1 MLQECSSMLTST
13 KAFQPSPGP
22 VVSKKQP
29 NIHCSDTLS
38 FGLTELI
45 DRKCFS
51 VWGSL
56 ISTYW
61 SCFVFLSNLCV
72 ISSHL
77 ISPLGFWNLCLFQ
90 VAAVY
95 PTANSRIMTQYFH
108 YLIRFLA
115 ACFSPSFRI
124 TLAQTIAVFSISPV
138 LYHIASTKTTKILCP
153 GLGQI
158 QFSWFNLQSR

>member
-1 MLQECSSMLTST
+1 MLQECSSLLTPT

-38 FGLTELI
+38 FGFTELI

-77 ISPLGFWNLCLFQ
+77 SF
-90 VAAVY
+90 
-95 PTANSRIMTQYFH
+95 
-108 YLIRFLA
+108 RFLKLTFVPSS
-115 ACFSPSFRI
+115 CSLPYCKQQDHDSIFPLSDMFSRRLFFSFLPHNI
-124 TLAQTIAVFSISPV
+124 STNHCCVFHLPCAVSHCI
-138 LYHIASTKTTKILCP
+138 YKD
-153 GLGQI
+153 
-158 QFSWFNLQSR
+158 N